1 MSSEVARCPNCSS
14 SVKAHDAYCEN
25 CGLKLVGVA
34 APEDQEGMM
43 IRSLEEENQDLRGRL
58 RRATR
63 RPSRIVGFGLTGL
76 GLTSLSLSIFF
87 ESSILA
93 FIGLGLTFWGALL
106 LFVRTTLYVKGQL
119 LESTARPYYASI
131 ERLLDHLGYEGVPVY
146 LPPKQLKAL
155 KGGTIFMA
163 AEKDEGIDYDRLS
176 DELQIG
182 QLFTPDPSGIFL
194 TAPGVGLANLL
205 EEEMGKD
212 FTKMSLEDLQRDLPP
227 AIVEGF
233 ELAEGVEVEVEGEA
247 VTVKVTNSLFEAF
260 NEKADERLKRI
271 GCPLVSAMALAL
283 TRATGK
289 PIIVEDVRSETGGG
303 AMRVRYLMLRGDG
316 R

>member
-1 MSSEVARCPNCSS
+1 VSSEVARCPNCSS
-14 SVKAHDAYCEN
+14 PVKAHDTYCEN
-25 CGLKLVGVA
+25 CGFKLEGT
-34 APEDQEGMM
+34 PLGDQGGLM
-43 IRSLEEENQDLRGRL
+43 RSLEEENQDLRRRL

-63 RPSRIVGFGLTGL
+63 RPSRIVGFGLSGL
-76 GLTSLSLSIFF
+76 GLTSLSLSIFY

-119 LESTARPYYASI
+119 LESTARPYYVAL

-176 DELQIG
+176 DEVQIG
-182 QLFTPDPSGIFL
+182 QLFTPNPSGIFL
-194 TAPGVGLANLL
+194 AAPGVGLANLL

-212 FTKMSLEDLQRDLPP
+212 FTKVTLEDLQRDLPP
-227 AIVEGF
+227 AIIEGF
-233 ELAEGVEVEVEGEA
+233 ELAESVEIEVEREA

-260 NEKADERLKRI
+260 NEGADERLKRI

-283 TRATGK
+283 TRATGRS
-289 PIIVEDVRSETGGG
+289 IFVEDVRSETEGRT
-303 AMRVRYLMLRGDG
+303 MTVRYRILGGDG